1 MFGPSEWRS
10 VGFSAIPR
18 LIDFTSLPEPNTPP
32 VPAGHPAELELV
44 QQLNRYC
51 RRLHWGATAV
61 QVLTVF
67 TALAAIVLSLLVA
80 TYTGTGGLP
89 SNQIKLLAF
98 LSAICTALFSG
109 FRLRSKAADLRTAF
123 RILNADLMRYRIGEL
138 NASQL
143 IASYSKAEERIGQV
157 EVDGLGE
164 QKPPDPKP

>member
-1 MFGPSEWRS
+1 M
-10 VGFSAIPR
+10 
-18 LIDFTSLPEPNTPP
+18 PEPLTTPSP
-32 VPAGHPAELELV
+32 TGNPAERELI

-51 RRLHWGATAV
+51 RRLHWGATSL

-80 TYTGTGGLP
+80 TYTGSGGLP
-89 SNQIKLLAF
+89 PKLIKLLAF

-123 RILNADLMRYRIGEL
+123 RILNADLMRYRIGEI

-143 IASYSKAEERIGQV
+143 ITSYSKAEERIGQV

-164 QKPPDPKP
+164 QKAPDPQA